1 MLDFFINL
9 KPKLS
14 YDILKL
20 WICQFGLQNKLQ
32 ESRTAHRDPVLKT
45 TKINIFLSKKKG
57 KQKKK
62 NKQKPVR
69 QKYQN
74 KTKGPGENLKSV
86 LCWPTAS
93 FCAWGLPWS
102 VANVSTSWHC
112 LGENSF
118 SLSQQA
124 SIEIACWLG
133 VGFVY
138 VSPSQFVE
146 QHSFFIYIIKIKHK
160 NFWNCLQTFQII
172 SYNSYI

>member
-1 MLDFFINL
+1 MNLPTWSTEQAPGIQNCTQRPCLKNNNKNKQIFF
-9 KPKLS
+9 S
-14 YDILKL
+14 
-20 WICQFGLQNKLQ
+20 
-32 ESRTAHRDPVLKT
+32 
-45 TKINIFLSKKKG
+45 
-57 KQKKK
+57 QKKK
-62 NKQKPVR
+62 QAKDKNTKTNKQK
-69 QKYQN
+69 
-74 KTKGPGENLKSV
+74 KGPGENLESV

-146 QHSFFIYIIKIKHK
+146 HHSFFYITKIKDK